1 MTARILPYVVS
12 FLGALALT
20 LVLTPIV
27 RGINRR
33 LGMVD
38 RPGGRRINRTP
49 VPRGGGVALFLGI
62 AVSYSL
68 FLLLSG
74 HQPLGPVPTYVFLR
88 LSALAAL
95 SMAIGLADDKWSL
108 PPLAKLAGQVVV
120 GLLVWLWAGLGFSD
134 LWPSIPAP
142 VDCVLTV
149 FWVVGAMNAFNLID
163 GLDGLA
169 SGLALI
175 AVVGMAGG
183 LFFVRCTAQVTFY
196 AAVAGGLLGF
206 LRYNYNPASVFLG
219 DSGSMLIG
227 YIIAVLPLC
236 SHVQNSLLVSV
247 GVPLLAMG
255 VPIFDTSLAIL
266 RRALRRMLLRNPV
279 SRLAAGVTSADSDH
293 IHHRILRAMG
303 LNQRKAAWTLYA
315 IAIFLVAVGLVAA
328 SLRSRAAGLWL
339 AAFAAATVIVFRDMA
354 RVEFFDAGMLLSRA
368 AHARDSASRRRR
380 ARFAVPFYLA
390 ADICVLVVS
399 FVVLNYALQLPHTLA
414 HVRVALPINVAAS
427 FAALVF
433 MRTYVTVWSR
443 AMPSNY
449 ARLFLACAG
458 GSLAGS
464 VAVYY
469 IASDADGDMLFAFA
483 SGYALLT
490 FVGTLSVRVVRMLA
504 RDFFYALDCG
514 RLVARKDV
522 SRVLVYGSGLRYRAF
537 RRELVRRTAENN
549 RIIVG
554 IVDDDILLRGHYI
567 GGLRVWGTLA
577 QAPDIINRL
586 NADTFVVACELSDER
601 LNVVRRLLAPTG
613 VAITRFTFGEEPIQ
627 PISETRKD
635 SEK

>member
-1 MTARILPYVVS
+1 MIARFMPYIAPL
-12 FLGALALT
+12 LGAFILT

-27 RGINRR
+27 REINRR

-38 RPGGRRINRTP
+38 RPGGRRINQSP
-49 VPRGGGVALFLGI
+49 VPRGGGVALFLGV
-62 AVSYSL
+62 AVSYAI
-68 FLLLSG
+68 FVAVTG
-74 HQPLGPVPTYVFLR
+74 HPPLGSVPTATFWKIGAVA
-88 LSALAAL
+88 ALA
-95 SMAIGLADDKWSL
+95 MGIGLADDKLSL
-108 PPLAKLAGQVVV
+108 SPLAKLAGQFVV
-120 GLLVWLWAGLGFSD
+120 GFLVWFWVDLGFAD

-142 VDCVLTV
+142 LDCILTV
-149 FWVVGAMNAFNLID
+149 FWIVGAMNAFNLID

-175 AVVGMAGG
+175 AVIGMGGG
-183 LFFVRCTAQVTFY
+183 LFFLRSTSQITFY
-196 AAVAGGLLGF
+196 AALAGGLLGF

-227 YIIAVLPLC
+227 YMLAVLPLC

-255 VPIFDTSLAIL
+255 VPIFDTALAII
-266 RRALRRMLLRNPV
+266 RRSVRRMLRKFPV
-279 SRLAAGVTSADSDH
+279 ASGITSADTDH
-293 IHHRILRAMG
+293 VHHRILRAMG
-303 LNQRKAAWTLYA
+303 LNQRKAAWSLYA
-315 IAIFLVAVGLVAA
+315 LATGLVAFGLVAA

-339 AAFAAATVIVFRDMA
+339 LAFAVTVVIVFRDME
-354 RVEFFDAGMLLSRA
+354 RVEFFDVGILLSRA

-380 ARFAVPFYLA
+380 ARLAVPLYLVS
-390 ADICVLVVS
+390 DVVVLALS
-399 FVVLNYALQLPHTLA
+399 FVALSAALQLPLTLGRA
-414 HVRVALPINVAAS
+414 RVVMPIHVAAS
-427 FAALVF
+427 FAWLVF

-449 ARLFLACAG
+449 VRLFLACAAG
-458 GSLAGS
+458 ALTGS
-464 VAVYY
+464 VAAYY
-469 IASDADGDMLFAFA
+469 VAHPLVDEMFIAFA
-483 SGYALLT
+483 AGYALLT
-490 FVGTLSVRVVRMLA
+490 FVGLLAVRVVRMVA

-567 GGLRVWGTLA
+567 GGLKVWGTLS
-577 QAPDIINRL
+577 QAPDIVNLL
-586 NADTFVVACELSDER
+586 NADSFVIACELSAER
-601 LNVVRRLLAPTG
+601 LNVVRKLLAPTG
-613 VAITRFTFGEEPIQ
+613 VRISRFQLTEEPI
-627 PISETRKD
+627 PPAGETRKD
-635 SEK
+635 NET